1 MRATI
6 QDMQMRS
13 PLGEDPPTQP
23 SVQPVS
29 DLPNVPVV
37 RFSRTTPPPIAE
49 ARNVATKPGIAPV
62 KALTAARAD
71 SARKWARATS
81 PPIVGASTSRAARN
95 RIARGLYV
103 LGAVVVAGGLVT
115 AAVVLTQE
123 SDAPVKPAPR
133 ANRRPRPP
141 PCHHRRNRWARSS
154 STPSR

>member
-1 MRATI
+1 MPTVSEPRPPPYEEPHTERGHGPIGEELRCRGFDEGPMRATI

-71 SARKWARATS
+71 SARKRARATS
-81 PPIVGASTSRAARN
+81 PPIGRIDRRARHEIESHVGSTYS
-95 RIARGLYV
+95 
-103 LGAVVVAGGLVT
+103 
-115 AAVVLTQE
+115 
-123 SDAPVKPAPR
+123 
-133 ANRRPRPP
+133 
-141 PCHHRRNRWARSS
+141 ARSS
-154 STPSR
+154 SPAAS